1 MDEKRWTPD
10 KTIFVQIGKLD
21 LKIQIEAW
29 AADHGFEVFA
39 GSGSG
44 CDLIAVGYLF
54 ALVEREEVGGKVW
67 SDYLDYL
74 RESDDLTP
82 CVILNSNR
90 KKAEEGITNLRFTS
104 KTSITDLTRFLDE
117 LLQESF
123 SASKRAEKT

>member
-1 MDEKRWTPD
+1 MDKKRWIPD
-10 KTIFVQIGKLD
+10 KTIFVQTCELD

-29 AADHGFEVFA
+29 AANHGFEVFA
-39 GSGSG
+39 GSG

-54 ALVEREEVGGKVW
+54 ALVEREEVGDRVW

-82 CVILNSNR
+82 CIILNSSR
-90 KKAEEGITNLRFTS
+90 KKTEEGITNLRFTS
-104 KTSITDLTRFLDE
+104 ITSITDVPRFLDE

-123 SASKRAEKT
+123 SAGKRLKKSG